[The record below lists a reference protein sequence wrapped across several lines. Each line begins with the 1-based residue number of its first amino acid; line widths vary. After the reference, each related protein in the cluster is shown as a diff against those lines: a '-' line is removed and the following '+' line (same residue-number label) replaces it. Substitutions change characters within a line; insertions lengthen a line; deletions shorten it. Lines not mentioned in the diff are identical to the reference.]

1 MKYMVT
7 DSFESV
13 EQNQRHISVLAFQ
26 DVIVSSCRDTDGGGP
41 VEKLWKPLTSA
52 CTPAMPDG

>member
-1 MKYMVT
+1 MVT

-13 EQNQRHISVLAFQ
+13 EQKQMHISVLAFQ

-52 CTPAMPDG
+52 CSPARPDG